1 MFYKFYTLSGWF
13 AEQELSQVN
22 IVLGCHHLETGRSS
36 KSFFF
41 FFWYVFILI
50 CYLELLNGL

>member
-1 MFYKFYTLSGWF
+1 MFYKFYTLLGWF
-13 AEQELSQVN
+13 AEHELSQIN

-36 KSFFF
+36 KGIFFR
-41 FFWYVFILI
+41 YVFILI

>member
-13 AEQELSQVN
+13 AEQELSQIN

-36 KSFFF
+36 KGIFFGMF
-41 FFWYVFILI
+41 LF
-50 CYLELLNGL
+50 